1 MNSKKITLIALL
13 AAIALI
19 FGYIESLFPI
29 PLPIPGIKLGLGNI
43 VILTAL
49 YIFDFRTS
57 VLIMFIK
64 VLLSALLFTSPSAF
78 IYSFAGGLVS
88 LLVMAIMKK
97 LKFNIICTSMGGGIS
112 HNIAQLTCAA
122 LILTN
127 INFFYYL
134 PILIIAGSIVGT
146 IVGIVSKIIIR
157 RVSAML

>member
-1 MNSKKITLIALL
+1 
-13 AAIALI
+13 
-19 FGYIESLFPI
+19 
-29 PLPIPGIKLGLGNI
+29 
-43 VILTAL
+43 
-49 YIFDFRTS
+49 
-57 VLIMFIK
+57 
-64 VLLSALLFTSPSAF
+64 
-78 IYSFAGGLVS
+78 
-88 LLVMAIMKK
+88 
-97 LKFNIICTSMGGGIS
+97 MGGGIS